1 MKFRS
6 LTMVAALAV
15 IASSAM
21 AGEALRLATH
31 AAPPA
36 PQGAV
41 HGQLGLKD
49 MQPLASLYVPT
60 RELSAV
66 EKPNCNDCH

>member
-1 MKFRS
+1 MKIQS
-6 LTMVAALAV
+6 LTIVAALAV

-21 AGEALRLATH
+21 AGEAVRLVSH

-66 EKPNCNDCH
+66 DMPNCSDCH